1 MEPQQS
7 TPQTSTEPVPQQQ
20 TDGRKKPRTE
30 AQIASTKRMLKARE
44 EKRTSEPSLSLNA
57 PATPSSLAMA
67 EVWYSNHETAKEK
80 RRAKKLEDMEALI
93 SKRLDAY
100 HEKILGEIQKPVAGF
115 LDHYLTENWDFDEEK
130 VAEQP
135 AEKPVETA
143 IPKLKRGRQQLSA
156 DRNDSTQ
163 PSDFSKFF

>member
-1 MEPQQS
+1 MEPQ
-7 TPQTSTEPVPQQQ
+7 QTSTEPIPPQP

-44 EKRTSEPSLSLNA
+44 EKRTAEPSLSLNA

-80 RRAKKLEDMEALI
+80 RRAKKLEDMETLI

-130 VAEQP
+130 VAEP

-163 PSDFSKFF
+163 PGDFSKFF